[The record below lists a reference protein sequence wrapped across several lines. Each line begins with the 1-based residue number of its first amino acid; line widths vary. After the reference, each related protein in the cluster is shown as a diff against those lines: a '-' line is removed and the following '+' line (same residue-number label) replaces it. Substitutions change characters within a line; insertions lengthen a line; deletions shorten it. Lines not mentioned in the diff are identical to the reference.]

1 MQSALL
7 LLCFLLS
14 VTSQTPRSREHLVVI
29 KYQGF
34 KLAVLVASFWRKVSF
49 CSAKGNAYP
58 LLPSTNASAISTTW
72 RNQVVVDACQLR
84 SEEENIRKY
93 VSLGFLTLV
102 TGSKFYCGPPFCGAV
117 LFPPAALAELEAGHE
132 HLPAGFEDY
141 FTRHEV

>member
-1 MQSALL
+1 M
-7 LLCFLLS
+7 
-14 VTSQTPRSREHLVVI
+14 
-29 KYQGF
+29 
-34 KLAVLVASFWRKVSF
+34 
-49 CSAKGNAYP
+49 
-58 LLPSTNASAISTTW
+58 
-72 RNQVVVDACQLR
+72 R

-141 FTRHEV
+141 FTRHEVRADEKSWSSLSFVLPEVFS

>member
-1 MQSALL
+1 M
-7 LLCFLLS
+7 
-14 VTSQTPRSREHLVVI
+14 
-29 KYQGF
+29 
-34 KLAVLVASFWRKVSF
+34 
-49 CSAKGNAYP
+49 
-58 LLPSTNASAISTTW
+58 
-72 RNQVVVDACQLR
+72 VVDACQLR

-141 FTRHEV
+141 FTRHEVRTKSWLSLCCVSLKYFSEIVGFSTQQAQRKLLKPDNNVVSCVYLAC